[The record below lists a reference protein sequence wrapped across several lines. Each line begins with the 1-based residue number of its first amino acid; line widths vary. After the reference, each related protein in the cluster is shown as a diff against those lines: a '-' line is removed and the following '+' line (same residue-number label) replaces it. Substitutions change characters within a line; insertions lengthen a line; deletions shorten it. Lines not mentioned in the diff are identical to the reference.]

1 MKSEGRGKAR
11 SGRRKL
17 SADQDGAARAQVTRA
32 NIIDVATKE
41 FVAHGFDGA
50 SVNEIAKASD
60 TSKRMIYY
68 HFACKQELYTAVL
81 EAAYARVGRAVVTS
95 ELPQRDQSAMEA
107 LRSYACEAFEKFNA
121 NEDFVRL
128 IMAENLARGSTI
140 QKSDIVRQR
149 SRTNLSA
156 LEAICRRGVEEGS
169 MRSDFR
175 TVDLYFAIVGVA
187 FHAVSNRTSTEI
199 SLGMD
204 LGSEAEL
211 AHRRRLVGDMA
222 CRYVC
227 KI

>member
-1 MKSEGRGKAR
+1 MKSESSAR
-11 SGRRKL
+11 SKSGRRKL
-17 SADQDGAARAQVTRA
+17 AADQDGAKLAQETRS

-50 SVNEIAKASD
+50 SINEIANASD

-68 HFACKQELYTAVL
+68 HFGSKQELYTAVL
-81 EAAYARVGRAVVTS
+81 EAAYARVGRSAVTPD
-95 ELPQRDQSAMEA
+95 LPQQEQTAMEA